1 MSFIVTSLTNA
12 DTESV
17 SQQLQ
22 YTIAAERLARVAV
35 QGTTTSA
42 LTSETTSRQAAD
54 QVLQTAI
61 TAETTRSLAAESA
74 IAASIATET
83 TRATAAE
90 TLVTNNLISEI
101 DRAIVREEGLGS
113 DILFESMRT
122 TTLEGNLA
130 SEVTRATAAEAALTS
145 SITTNVTTTN
155 TQVTN
160 LSTTVTDYIT
170 TSQSQLQT
178 NAINTYGGAST
189 LTIAGSNTV
198 NTLNMAT
205 GSGVQTVNIGT
216 GSGVTTINIGAAGDT
231 VAIAGTLTNITTTN
245 TNVTDS
251 NITLNKGGTAG
262 SAGGSG
268 LNFEENGAVTG
279 YIVASSD
286 RNTIDMKAPNSS
298 TIIQLNQPLL
308 TTSNPTFGT
317 VTANLA
323 GNAATSSSTT
333 GNAATVTNGVYTT
346 DIATVTNTMLAGSIA
361 SSKLANSAVA
371 NLSGINTGDQ
381 TNITGN
387 AATVTNGV
395 YTTDIATVTNTMLAG
410 LIASSKLAN
419 SAVANLSG
427 INTGDQTNIT
437 GNAATVTTIPA
448 LSGEVS
454 NIGNAVT
461 LTNTS
466 VINKTLTGFSSSAGT
481 VTSADTILTALQK
494 VNANQITG
502 NPSAYYYYTADSN
515 GVSQTIPNGVGT
527 YINFGTVRSNSFGSN
542 LTATSNLFTNAS
554 GKTLWLT
561 ISTCVRTDSTASCL
575 FNMWIDTVGGLYDN
589 TMYGQV
595 AMTKGATIQAS
606 TICSTI
612 EVPASSSFRV
622 GFYQTSGAN
631 LVIGGPFTPLS
642 SVITISN
649 AGGIKGDTGATGA
662 TPVLTGEVTTVGS
675 VATLTNSAVI
685 GKTLTAYVKGAG
697 VASSADTILS
707 AIQKVDGNTLVPKG
721 TWSSATNYAI
731 NALVSYNGGLYSASA
746 ANTNITPGVLANQ
759 SVFNMASYPLG
770 SVTDVN
776 PSDLCLTFKPLVSG
790 FVNGC
795 TFYKYAS
802 NNVVHTGRLW
812 SSAGTLL
819 ASAVFA
825 SETASGIQQQL
836 FGTAVAVTAG
846 TTYVISIN
854 AQNQYVSGTY
864 IAYPFNN
871 ASGNLQALNS
881 GWNYGTAGGTFPG
894 TAGGG
899 YINTTFSPD
908 ILFTTTVS
916 WTTVASPITSVATCT
931 TIPALTGEAT
941 TTGATNVV
949 TLTNAAVTGKLLT
962 GYTGAAGT
970 IAATDTILTA
980 INKLNG
986 NIAAAG
992 TGIAIATAST
1002 VMGRDVNADTAIR
1015 DLTVRRL
1022 KNPAGVVTF
1031 DTATGLNN
1039 TFLNQSGNLTATGQ
1053 ANIVAGFSAGASL
1066 TNGNYNVFLGQW
1078 TGGSDTGGSSNI
1090 AIGTNSLTSNSV
1102 GGNHIAVGQN
1112 TLVSST
1118 GGGSIAIGTNAG
1130 GTITTGTNCV
1140 FVGISADA
1148 TVGNGA
1154 ITNAIAIGA
1163 NAKVGTSNTIQLGDP
1178 NVATVNTSGSIVS
1191 AGSIT
1196 CQRIIAAPSYAF
1208 RSFNWGTSLYQNV
1221 IIAPIPSYLQT
1232 ISYSSSSS
1240 INDMTLG
1247 ANNVVIT
1254 VAGTYRV
1261 SYRLKFLITNDG
1273 VGGVGQSDKLQSSV
1287 ELNNVEIP
1295 MLHGRFSDT
1304 ILNGLSAKLS
1314 ATGILA
1320 LVVGDQI
1327 SFPLVTLN
1335 SGSPQVNAG
1344 FADGYFEIRRI
1355 V

>member
-387 AATVTNGV
+387 AATVT
-395 YTTDIATVTNTMLAG
+395 
-410 LIASSKLAN
+410 
-419 SAVANLSG
+419 
-427 INTGDQTNIT
+427 
-437 GNAATVTTIPA
+437 TIPA

-662 TPVLTGEVTTVGS
+662 TPVFTGDVTTSGNAATVALVGGSTASNVNAATVLANAATNLNTASQIVKRDASGNFTAGTITAALSGNASTVTTIPTLSGEVTNVG
-675 VATLTNSAVI
+675 
-685 GKTLTAYVKGAG
+685 
-697 VASSADTILS
+697 
-707 AIQKVDGNTLVPKG
+707 
-721 TWSSATNYAI
+721 
-731 NALVSYNGGLYSASA
+731 NA
-746 ANTNITPGVLANQ
+746 
-759 SVFNMASYPLG
+759 
-770 SVTDVN
+770 
-776 PSDLCLTFKPLVSG
+776 
-790 FVNGC
+790 
-795 TFYKYAS
+795 
-802 NNVVHTGRLW
+802 
-812 SSAGTLL
+812 
-819 ASAVFA
+819 
-825 SETASGIQQQL
+825 
-836 FGTAVAVTAG
+836 
-846 TTYVISIN
+846 
-854 AQNQYVSGTY
+854 
-864 IAYPFNN
+864 
-871 ASGNLQALNS
+871 
-881 GWNYGTAGGTFPG
+881 
-894 TAGGG
+894 
-899 YINTTFSPD
+899 
-908 ILFTTTVS
+908 
-916 WTTVASPITSVATCT
+916 
-931 TIPALTGEAT
+931 
-941 TTGATNVV
+941 V
-949 TLTNAAVTGKLLT
+949 TLTNASVTGKLLT
-962 GYTGAAGT
+962 GYTGVAGT
-970 IAATDTILTA
+970 IATTDTILTA

-986 NIAAAG
+986 NIAANAG
-992 TGIAIATAST
+992 TLGTATSAATAST
-1002 VMGRDVNADTAIR
+1002 LMLRDANADVTVRDVNVRRVRSALYAAPILDCDTGGGVNSLNTLVGYLAGNQSISASLGQNVCVGR
-1015 DLTVRRL
+1015 MAGNALTVGYM
-1022 KNPAGVVTF
+1022 NTF
-1031 DTATGLNN
+1031 TGSSCGSAATGGYNN
-1039 TFLNQSGNLTATGQ
+1039 CGYGYQSLP
-1053 ANIVAGFSAGASL
+1053 SL
-1066 TNGNYNVFLGQW
+1066 TTANSNSAYGLNTLPVL
-1078 TGGSDTGGSSNI
+1078 TVGSSNI
-1090 AIGTNSLTSNSV
+1090 AFGMNAGYNITTGNSNTCIGGGAGLGISSTNNNTFLGFSTSGTAGITNSTALGSGAVVTTSNS
-1102 GGNHIAVGQN
+1102 
-1112 TLVSST
+1112 
-1118 GGGSIAIGTNAG
+1118 
-1130 GTITTGTNCV
+1130 
-1140 FVGISADA
+1140 F
-1148 TVGNGA
+1148 
-1154 ITNAIAIGA
+1154 
-1163 NAKVGTSNTIQLGDP
+1163 QLGDA
-1178 NVATVNTSGSIVS
+1178 NVTKVNTSGSIVS

-1196 CQRIIAAPSYAF
+1196 GQRIIAAPSYAF
-1208 RSFNWGTSLYQNV
+1208 RSFNWGTSSYQNV

-1232 ISYSSSSS
+1232 ISYASSSS